1 MEIIL
6 IPLIYYAFWGFAI
19 FYSIINNLDLLL
31 KVTNNKALF
40 NVYLFVE
47 LLVSG
52 TLITYSLVNSNY
64 VLLIIGLFIF
74 LSGLLGIWE
83 REKMIKMMN
92 EIGNT
97 YDLIGAFMC
106 FLLVALIY
114 FFDSTSSII

>member
-19 FYSIINNLDLLL
+19 TFSIINNLDLLL

-64 VLLIIGLFIF
+64 VLLIIGFFIF

-83 REKMIKMMN
+83 REKMIEMMN
-92 EIGNT
+92 EIGNR

>member
-6 IPLIYYAFWGFAI
+6 IPLIYYTFWGFAI
-19 FYSIINNLDLLL
+19 IFSIINNLDIVL

-64 VLLIIGLFIF
+64 VLLIIGSFIF

-92 EIGNT
+92 DIGNR

>member
-1 MEIIL
+1 MEIIF
-6 IPLIYYAFWGFAI
+6 IPLIYYAFWVFAI
-19 FYSIINNLDLLL
+19 TFSIINNLDLLL

-83 REKMIKMMN
+83 REKMIEMMN
-92 EIGNT
+92 EIGNR

>member
-19 FYSIINNLDLLL
+19 IFSIINNLDLIL
-31 KVTNNKALF
+31 KVTNNKALL

-64 VLLIIGLFIF
+64 VLLIIGSFIF
-74 LSGLLGIWE
+74 LSGLLSIWA
-83 REKMIKMMN
+83 REEMIKMMN
-92 EIGNT
+92 EIGNR

-106 FLLVALIY
+106 FILVALIY

>member
-19 FYSIINNLDLLL
+19 IFSIINNLDLLL

-64 VLLIIGLFIF
+64 VLLIIGFFIF
-74 LSGLLGIWE
+74 LSGLLGIWG
-83 REKMIKMMN
+83 REEMIKMN
-92 EIGNT
+92 L
-97 YDLIGAFMC
+97 DLI
-106 FLLVALIY
+106 
-114 FFDSTSSII
+114 

>member
-19 FYSIINNLDLLL
+19 IFSIVNNLDLIL

-64 VLLIIGLFIF
+64 VLLIIGSFIF

-83 REKMIKMMN
+83 REKMINMMN
-92 EIGNT
+92 EIGNR

-114 FFDSTSSII
+114 FFDSTSSIN